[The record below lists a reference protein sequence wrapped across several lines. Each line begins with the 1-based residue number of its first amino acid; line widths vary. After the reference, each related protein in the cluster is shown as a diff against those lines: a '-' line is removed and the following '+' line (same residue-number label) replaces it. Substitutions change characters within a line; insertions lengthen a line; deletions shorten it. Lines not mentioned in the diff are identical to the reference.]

1 MIDLGRNFSWDK
13 DVDKTLWKDLQ
24 NHEIIRK
31 HKFQALDLS
40 MMAMS
45 LGFKHNVQTFQK
57 GPIGSG
63 VIFLEMIQK
72 RNAVTLILSIAVEHT
87 GSLDILEKDGS
98 EIRKIAEEYANGGL
112 AKLHKIFMDSN
123 SDKAIIAK
131 LVKIMEDLDFVL
143 NSFY

>member
-45 LGFKHNVQTFQK
+45 LGFKHKCPKPFKK
-57 GPIGSG
+57 GSIGSG
-63 VIFLEMIQK
+63 GNIFGNDSKK

-131 LVKIMEDLDFVL
+131 LVKIMEG
-143 NSFY
+143 S

>member
-45 LGFKHNVQTFQK
+45 LGFKHKCPKPFKK
-57 GPIGSG
+57 GSIGSG
-63 VIFLEMIQK
+63 GNIFGNDSKK
-72 RNAVTLILSIAVEHT
+72 RSAVTLILSIAVEHT

-131 LVKIMEDLDFVL
+131 LVKIMEG
-143 NSFY
+143 S